1 MRKEWEACSPAITQ
15 IHPTTAPCPITSSGG
30 EPSRACNQ
38 QIRLRNAN
46 WQPET
51 SDRGKATE
59 SLPSSRVHAC
69 SRALRVCKSVHRP
82 LQALQTTRK
91 GGQRHSWTF
100 IALQGPDLQE
110 VLATA
115 IQLCPWLEKPA
126 RDWGLQGEEELH
138 WEKMLTELNV
148 ERKDKGLDEGA
159 LLSNKAF

>member
-1 MRKEWEACSPAITQ
+1 MQPSHYPNPPPLGLGAQFRLVGGRGSP
-15 IHPTTAPCPITSSGG
+15 P
-30 EPSRACNQ
+30 EPVISKSFKKCTLAARDSD
-38 QIRLRNAN
+38 IGNA
-46 WQPET
+46 
-51 SDRGKATE
+51 AE
-59 SLPSSRVHAC
+59 SLPSSRTHAC
-69 SRALRVCKSVHRP
+69 SQAPP
-82 LQALQTTRK
+82 LCESARWPRQAPRTTWR

-126 RDWGLQGEEELH
+126 GDWGLQGEEELH

-159 LLSNKAF
+159 LLSREAF